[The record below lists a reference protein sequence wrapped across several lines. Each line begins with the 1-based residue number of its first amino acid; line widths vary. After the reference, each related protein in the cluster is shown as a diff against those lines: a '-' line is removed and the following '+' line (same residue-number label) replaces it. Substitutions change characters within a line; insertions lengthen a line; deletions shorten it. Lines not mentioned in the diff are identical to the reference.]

1 MNMRRLGLW
10 MVLLGLAATVWWALE
25 PGRLT
30 SVQTLR
36 DLQVQWSAWATAHPL
51 SAAVGFFALYVLATA
66 LSVPG
71 MATALT
77 LLGGA
82 LFGVLQGTLLVSFA
96 SAIGATLAFLSA
108 RYLLREPLRRRFAGA
123 MAAIDAGISRDGP
136 AYLFGLRLVPIF
148 PFFLV
153 NLAMGLTPLRTA
165 TFYGVSQI
173 AMLPATLVY
182 VNAGTQ
188 LASIE
193 QIRDVASPGLLG
205 ALALLGMLPLAGRL
219 LTDALQRRR
228 LYRRWPRPRQ
238 FERNLVVIGA
248 GSGGLVTAYIAAAT
262 RASVSL
268 IERHKMGGD
277 CLNTGCVPSKA
288 LLHAASQV
296 AQARHLAAQGL
307 IDAPRAVDFPRVM
320 AHVLAAVQRIAP
332 HDSPERYR
340 ALGVDVTEGEARL
353 LSPWEVEVSSTQ
365 GTHRITSRAI
375 VIATGARPVVPQV
388 PGLLSHETLTSD
400 TVWSLRTLPRR
411 LVVVGGGPIGC
422 EMALAFARLGS
433 QVTLLERGPQLL
445 SREDDEVGVLV
456 AECLSRE
463 GVQVRT
469 GMSVLRAQDLA
480 QSEVLGTSVTSRT
493 SGVSDTS
500 NTSDASPLPCRELIC
515 DPGHLAIAFDAVFF
529 ATGRRAQLEGL
540 GLDTLGIEPDAAGH
554 LPVDPWL
561 RTRFPNIYGV
571 GDVTGLPQFTH
582 AASHMAWHAAVNAL
596 FGRFRR
602 FRVDWRCLPHCTYL
616 DPEIARVGL
625 NEREAQAQAVP
636 YEVTRFDLSELDR
649 AITDDVAIG
658 FIKVLTAPGTD
669 RILGATIVGAHAGES
684 IAEFTLAMKHGLGLN
699 KILSTIH
706 AYPTL
711 TEANKLAAGQWRR
724 AHTPAWALKWA
735 QRLHR
740 WQRG

>member
-1 MNMRRLGLW
+1 
-10 MVLLGLAATVWWALE
+10 
-25 PGRLT
+25 
-30 SVQTLR
+30 
-36 DLQVQWSAWATAHPL
+36 
-51 SAAVGFFALYVLATA
+51 
-66 LSVPG
+66 

-82 LFGVLQGTLLVSFA
+82 LFGLLQGTLIVSFA

-228 LYRRWPRPRQ
+228 LYRRWPRPQR
-238 FERNLVVIGA
+238 FDRNLVVIGA

-296 AQARHLAAQGL
+296 ALARRLGAQGM
-307 IDAPRAVDFPRVM
+307 IESSPEVDFPQVM
-320 AHVLAAVQRIAP
+320 AHVHAAVQRIAP

-340 ALGVDVTEGEARL
+340 ALGVDVIEGEARL
-353 LSPWEVEVSSTQ
+353 LSPWEVEVRTTQ
-365 GTHRITSRAI
+365 GTHRMTSRAI
-375 VIATGARPVVPQV
+375 VIATGARPRIPQV

-400 TVWSLRTLPRR
+400 TVWSLRTLPRS

-433 QVTLLERGPQLL
+433 RVTLLERGPQLL
-445 SREDDEVGVLV
+445 SREDDEVGALV
-456 AECLSRE
+456 ADCLSRE

-469 GMSVLRAQDLA
+469 GMSVLRAQARALSVVSSPSLTSNA
-480 QSEVLGTSVTSRT
+480 LGDSDR
-493 SGVSDTS
+493 SDT
-500 NTSDASPLPCRELIC
+500 APVICRELIC
-515 DPGHLAIAFDAVFF
+515 DPGDLAIAFDAVFF

-561 RTRFPNIYGV
+561 RTRLPNIYGV

-596 FGRFRR
+596 FGHFRQ

-616 DPEIARVGL
+616 DPEVARVGL
-625 NEREAQAQAVP
+625 NEREAQAQGVP

-649 AITDDVAIG
+649 AITDDCAIG

-669 RILGATIVGAHAGES
+669 RLLGATIVGAHAGES

-724 AHTPAWALKWA
+724 AHTPAWALHWA